1 MARIETGKAV
11 NPTQLCVELGR
22 VALKVRQGEYVESD
36 AVDEA
41 TLRAG
46 VDAHVADPDYADPE
60 YVAPPD
66 PDDEFRAAVE
76 SAVADEPAGSPL
88 RKLAG
93 ALLGTTA
100 GPGAQPR
107 RGRPD
112 Q

>member
-1 MARIETGKAV
+1 MARIETVKDI
-11 NPTQLCVELGR
+11 NPTQLGVELGR
-22 VALKVRQGEYVESD
+22 VAIRYVVGRYVDAEGVGE
-36 AVDEA
+36 AN
-41 TLRAG
+41 LRAA
-46 VDAHVADPDYADPE
+46 VDAHVADPDYVDPE
-60 YVAPPD
+60 YVEPPD

-76 SAVADEPAGSPL
+76 AAVADEPAGSPL